1 MTTGDKLSKLRKERN
16 YTQEQLAD
24 LLCVSRQAV
33 SKWESDAAF
42 PETETL
48 IRLSE
53 LYGCSL
59 DYLLRD
65 KPEEAE
71 TDDGGTAGGAENSA
85 ADCAVSNAASLI
97 RKAFR
102 ERKSQKT
109 FHGLPLWHFGRNA
122 RGVIAVGMNARGIIS
137 VGLFSRGVISVGLLS
152 FGLLSMGMLS
162 LGLLTLGMIAAGV
175 LSAGCFSA
183 GILSAGA
190 VSLGIVSVGALSVG
204 DFSVG
209 ALSIGKYAAL
219 GDNAKAMIAM
229 GDTKAAG
236 SLFSRVGEL
245 SGADVSLVKTL
256 LDENVPAY
264 LSWAAAL
271 FKLFI

>member
-33 SKWESDAAF
+33 SKWESDIAF

-48 IRLSE
+48 IRISE

-65 KPEEAE
+65 KPEEAD
-71 TDDGGTAGGAENSA
+71 TGDGGAAGGNS
-85 ADCAVSNAASLI
+85 VGAASII

-152 FGLLSMGMLS
+152 FGLLSVGMLS
-162 LGLLTLGMIAAGV
+162 LGLLTLGMFAAGV

-190 VSLGIVSVGALSVG
+190 VSLGVVSVGALSVG

-219 GDNAKAMIAM
+219 GDNAKAMIAI

-245 SGADVSLVKTL
+245 SGADVSLIKTL

>member
-190 VSLGIVSVGALSVG
+190 VSLGIVSVG

>member
-109 FHGLPLWHFGRNA
+109 FRGLPLWHFGRNA

-152 FGLLSMGMLS
+152 FGLLSVGMLS
-162 LGLLTLGMIAAGV
+162 LGLLTL
-175 LSAGCFSA
+175 
-183 GILSAGA
+183 
-190 VSLGIVSVGALSVG
+190 
-204 DFSVG
+204 
-209 ALSIGKYAAL
+209 
-219 GDNAKAMIAM
+219 
-229 GDTKAAG
+229 
-236 SLFSRVGEL
+236 
-245 SGADVSLVKTL
+245 
-256 LDENVPAY
+256 
-264 LSWAAAL
+264 
-271 FKLFI
+271 

>member
-33 SKWESDAAF
+33 SKWESDTAF

-48 IRLSE
+48 IRISE

-65 KPEEAE
+65 KSDE
-71 TDDGGTAGGAENSA
+71 TETGNGGNS
-85 ADCAVSNAASLI
+85 DIGVNSVASLI

-109 FHGLPLWHFGRNA
+109 FCGLPLWHIGRNA
-122 RGVIAVGMNARGIIS
+122 RGVIAVGMNARGIIA

-152 FGLLSMGMLS
+152 FGLISVGMLS
-162 LGLLTLGMIAAGV
+162 LGFLTLGMFAAGA
-175 LSAGCFSA
+175 LSAGCISA

-190 VSLGIVSVGALSVG
+190 VSLGVVSVGALSVG

-219 GDNAKAMIAM
+219 GDNARAMIAI

-245 SGADVSLVKTL
+245 SGTDISLVKTI
-256 LDENVPAY
+256 LDDNVPAY
-264 LSWAAAL
+264 LSWAASL
-271 FKLFI
+271 FKMFI